1 MTSSL
6 ASVPNNPLSIDR
18 VKLNE
23 KLQTVSPVDRLLI
36 PEQFSDLAL
45 SYLNKNT
52 PNITDT
58 DSQLVSNENNNLN
71 HSING
76 VDKKTDKSLTHN
88 EDKMQ
93 ISQNIA
99 MDLVPQDF
107 IIPSSNE
114 STAVIMGHERRTE
127 MKIEYETTH
136 KETKLTGTPS
146 GLEQVEELED
156 WLNDLI

>member
-18 VKLNE
+18 VKLSE

-58 DSQLVSNENNNLN
+58 DSQLVSNENNN

-76 VDKKTDKSLTHN
+76 VDKKSYKSLTHN

-127 MKIEYETTH
+127 KKIEYETTH

-146 GLEQVEELED
+146 ELEQVEELED